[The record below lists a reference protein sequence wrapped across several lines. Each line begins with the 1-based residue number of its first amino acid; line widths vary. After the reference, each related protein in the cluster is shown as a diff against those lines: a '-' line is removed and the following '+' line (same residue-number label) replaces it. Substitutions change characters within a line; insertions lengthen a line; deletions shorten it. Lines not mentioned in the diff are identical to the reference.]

1 MATMVSIVYTCP
13 CNGHAYP
20 SKTALQSHRKTKSH
34 IAWQDREEL
43 RELKIAL
50 TQRDNTIS
58 LLQNQVD
65 ALRSLNTQLIERIR
79 IDSNATESLILN
91 TQ

>member
-43 RELKIAL
+43 RELKNCPHSTGQHDFVASKSGGCVTIA
-50 TQRDNTIS
+50 QYAAD
-58 LLQNQVD
+58 
-65 ALRSLNTQLIERIR
+65 
-79 IDSNATESLILN
+79 
-91 TQ
+91 

>member
-1 MATMVSIVYTCP
+1 VYTCP

-58 LLQNQVD
+58 LQVE

-79 IDSNATESLILN
+79 AYYNSSSLVN
-91 TQ
+91 RKS